1 MVLRNGLLLLCD
13 AFCLPS
19 THTIHPHR
27 HPSSTQLPDRSL
39 SINTHNLQMVQLI
52 FAKPPRFLLKPHRC
66 KKTKYQDTR
75 FGGKKRNPWIGFHC
89 LDLFG
94 RYETNELTIWKDLF
108 TFLMTC
114 LVFSRDSISPNPG
127 RSAGKHPL
135 IANLLSV
142 NVLAVLKCTKHH
154 FGSRL
159 PLNWT
164 SSRKAG
170 KSGSKVTC
178 CSV

>member
-1 MVLRNGLLLLCD
+1 MVCFCFVMLSVSHRLIRFIPIVILHRLSSLTDRFPLTPTTFKWFNSSLLSLPG
-13 AFCLPS
+13 FCWNP
-19 THTIHPHR
+19 IVAKK
-27 HPSSTQLPDRSL
+27 Q
-39 SINTHNLQMVQLI
+39 NTRTLDLEE
-52 FAKPPRFLLKPHRC
+52 
-66 KKTKYQDTR
+66 
-75 FGGKKRNPWIGFHC
+75 KKRNPWIGFHC
-89 LDLFG
+89 LDLFE

>member
-52 FAKPPRFLLKPHRC
+52 FAKPPRFLLKPM
-66 KKTKYQDTR
+66 DLEE
-75 FGGKKRNPWIGFHC
+75 KKRNPWIGFHC
-89 LDLFG
+89 LDLFE

-159 PLNWT
+159 PLN
-164 SSRKAG
+164 
-170 KSGSKVTC
+170 
-178 CSV
+178 